1 MVRLFCIVAPFVIPV
16 AASAS
21 EPAQR
26 ATPVGNPGT
35 WVTSDDYPM
44 EAMRQEIEGSTSFRL
59 DINGDGIPTN
69 CTTTS
74 SSGSALLDDTACAK
88 VMERARFNPAKDA
101 SGRLVGDV
109 YSTRVNWRL
118 PDTDGVVSLPPLP
131 MHVVTTFYI
140 ETDGSVSDC
149 ETLMNGKP
157 APVEGHCAQQ
167 ILGRRYPIQK
177 DAAGNPIR
185 QKMRT
190 SLRYEKID
198 ADD

>member
-1 MVRLFCIVAPFVIPV
+1 MFAALPMLVASNNPEPV
-16 AASAS
+16 
-21 EPAQR
+21 ER
-26 ATPVGNPGT
+26 TTFTGNPGS
-35 WVTSDDYPM
+35 WITSDDYPL
-44 EAMRQEIEGSTSFRL
+44 EAMRQEIEGVTGFRL
-59 DINGDGIPTN
+59 DIDTHGVPTK
-69 CTTTS
+69 CTITS
-74 SSGSALLDDTACAK
+74 SSGSALLDNTACAK

-101 SGRLVGDV
+101 SGRPVGDV
-109 YSTRVNWRL
+109 YSTRVDWRL

>member
-1 MVRLFCIVAPFVIPV
+1 MVRFFCIFAPLAIPV

-59 DINGDGIPTN
+59 DINRDGIPTN

-101 SGRLVGDV
+101 GGRLVGDV

-140 ETDGSVSDC
+140 ETNGSVSDC

-167 ILGRRYPIQK
+167 ILGRRYPIQE

>member
-1 MVRLFCIVAPFVIPV
+1 MVRFFCICASLAIPV

-21 EPAQR
+21 EPAQP
-26 ATPVGNPGT
+26 ATPVGNPGI
-35 WVTSDDYPM
+35 WVTSDDYPL

-59 DINGDGIPTN
+59 DINRDGIPTN

-101 SGRLVGDV
+101 GGRLVGDV

-167 ILGRRYPIQK
+167 ILGRRYPIQE